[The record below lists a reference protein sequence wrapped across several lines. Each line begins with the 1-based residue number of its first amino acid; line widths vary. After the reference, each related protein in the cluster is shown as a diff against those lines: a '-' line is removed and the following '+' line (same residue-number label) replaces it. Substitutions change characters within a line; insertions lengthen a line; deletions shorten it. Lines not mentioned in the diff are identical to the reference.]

1 MTNWQ
6 SHDSNNDDWWHFL
19 ITVTSH
25 RYDLYAHNI
34 MYVIASQ
41 EQQEN
46 ANLNCTLVYTYS
58 DLERIIIY
66 LQQRPRHSS
75 CSLPCL
81 TWRWGHNL
89 RVRLDSPTLTVVFL
103 LVRKLKLFRLQI
115 TATTQSWRRHLSR
128 IRDCW
133 KVRQS
138 SIQHGSTPY
147 QCAARVASC
156 ARGFLL
162 FDHHPTDT
170 VCAHL
175 DQPINPSHHIHCIR
189 LFPPA
194 HDENDNC
201 SSLPSLSRFSNTLS
215 ISTITLCIQS
225 LCLREIHEHKTTR
238 QHFYSSRRRKKFLF
252 LEASFWRAYKILVWR
267 ALLSG

>member
-138 SIQHGSTPY
+138 SIQHGSTVPVR
-147 QCAARVASC
+147 CSCVVVC
-156 ARGFLL
+156 ARFSSVWPSS
-162 FDHHPTDT
+162 DRHCMCSPWPTN
-170 VCAHL
+170 
-175 DQPINPSHHIHCIR
+175 QPITSHTLHSVVSTSPWR
-189 LFPPA
+189 EWQLFQFTVVVA
-194 HDENDNC
+194 I
-201 SSLPSLSRFSNTLS
+201 F
-215 ISTITLCIQS
+215 
-225 LCLREIHEHKTTR
+225 
-238 QHFYSSRRRKKFLF
+238 
-252 LEASFWRAYKILVWR
+252 
-267 ALLSG
+267 